1 MITRVN
7 IQQKEELL
15 HWKTRVEKVK
25 QYIETHLSE
34 DLHLTTVSKKLEY
47 NKFTLRNIFKEQQH
61 ESYHGYVERKR
72 MEKALNL
79 LLGGKWIK
87 EVMSETGYRHSST
100 FNKAFKKRYNNPPGH
115 FRK

>member
-1 MITRVN
+1 MITKVN
-7 IQQKEELL
+7 IQQKEEWL

-25 QYIETHLSE
+25 EYVQEHISE
-34 DLHLTTVSKKLEY
+34 DLRITTVSRTLQY

-61 ESYHGYVERKR
+61 ESYHHYVERKR
-72 MEKALNL
+72 MEKALQL
-79 LLGGKWIK
+79 LLEGKWIK

-100 FNKAFKKRYNNPPGH
+100 FNKAFKKRFNNPPGH